1 RIIDAIRETWD
12 SDNEEIPKYAART
25 MGPKE
30 AFDLLKKEKHE
41 WVWTPDEWYRERGL
55 LKG

>member
-1 RIIDAIRETWD
+1 
-12 SDNEEIPKYAART
+12 
-25 MGPKE
+25 
-30 AFDLLKKEKHE
+30 LKKEKHE